1 MGLALCAVAALASA
15 ADSPEAPGE
24 LVGQE
29 TALAGAGLTSNRR
42 DGLTGVRPGE
52 SLRLARYRHRTQSA
66 ARKKAMDPDSLTVT
80 VLVPENA
87 ASPIVVFDD
96 NAALKAAIVERGAAR
111 HLTDEW
117 DAAGLYILVDRCD
130 SEGFWGVYVGKAPS
144 GVKDRIRTHL
154 RNKDT
159 WCRALLVQRDT
170 THGFNSAQIG
180 WLEGRLYDLLKAS
193 DGARLS
199 NKVRPGDET
208 LAPYDR
214 HALEMVLVSIQRLMR
229 LLGHDPSSGDDTDTS
244 AGKGSSRRY
253 GVKLAQL
260 LEAGLIKA
268 DDVLVS
274 TNGAWSARARIT
286 SDARIVMDDELYE
299 TPSGAACAA
308 KNGPANGW
316 DFWAR
321 QTPTGS
327 VPLSTLRTELLEQST
342 PPTQ

>member
-1 MGLALCAVAALASA
+1 
-15 ADSPEAPGE
+15 
-24 LVGQE
+24 
-29 TALAGAGLTSNRR
+29 
-42 DGLTGVRPGE
+42 
-52 SLRLARYRHRTQSA
+52 
-66 ARKKAMDPDSLTVT
+66 MDPDSLTVT

-159 WCRALLVQRDT
+159 WYRALLVQRDT

-244 AGKGSSRRY
+244 AGKGSSRHY

-274 TNGAWSARARIT
+274 TNGVWSARARIT
-286 SDARIVMDDELYE
+286 SDARIVMDDEFYE

-308 KNGPANGW
+308 
-316 DFWAR
+316 
-321 QTPTGS
+321 
-327 VPLSTLRTELLEQST
+327 
-342 PPTQ
+342 

>member
-1 MGLALCAVAALASA
+1 
-15 ADSPEAPGE
+15 
-24 LVGQE
+24 
-29 TALAGAGLTSNRR
+29 
-42 DGLTGVRPGE
+42 
-52 SLRLARYRHRTQSA
+52 
-66 ARKKAMDPDSLTVT
+66 MDLDSLTVT

-87 ASPIVVFDD
+87 VSPIVVFDD

-117 DAAGLYILVDRCD
+117 NVAGLYILVDRGD
-130 SEGFWGVYVGKAPS
+130 SDGGWGVYVGKAPS
-144 GVKDRIRTHL
+144 GIRDRIKSHL

-159 WCRALLVQRDT
+159 WYRALLVRRDT

-193 DGARLS
+193 DGALLS

-229 LLGHDPSSGDDTDTS
+229 LLGHDPSSGDDTDTA
-244 AGKGSSRRY
+244 AGTVSSRHY

-260 LEAGLIKA
+260 VDAGLIEA
-268 DDVLVS
+268 GDVLVS
-274 TNGAWSARARIT
+274 TNGAWPARAKIT
-286 SDARIVMDDELYE
+286 SDARIAMDDELYE

-321 QTPTGS
+321 QTPAGS
-327 VPLSTLRTELLEQST
+327 VPLSTLRAELLEQLT
-342 PPTQ
+342 PPEQQDTPLS